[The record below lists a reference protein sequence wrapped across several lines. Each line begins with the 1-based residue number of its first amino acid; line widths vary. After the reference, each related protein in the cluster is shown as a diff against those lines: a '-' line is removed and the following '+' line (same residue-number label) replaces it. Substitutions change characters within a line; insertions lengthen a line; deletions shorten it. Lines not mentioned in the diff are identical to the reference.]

1 MVVCDDLLHGTA
13 FAGKTVTHDH
23 GEGDERLKGCK
34 GFPLKGG
41 EKGKLGFF
49 DEKKKRKTTENIFE
63 RRLEDVE
70 EG

>member
-13 FAGKTVTHDH
+13 FAGKMVTHDY
-23 GEGDERLKGCK
+23 GEGDERLKGRK

-49 DEKKKRKTTENIFE
+49 EKKNNEKYSRKEV
-63 RRLEDVE
+63 RRC
-70 EG
+70 